1 MSSRH
6 AASRRTG
13 AGSRYNSHTELD
25 AVFARIARGMRVDT
39 VALREAVC
47 EFVDAHHC
55 TERDTEQLLLALNES
70 AVRSGLLVAPGLPGG
85 RVDGDRAALIVQEAV
100 SLCVE
105 RLEDSRLGAA

>member
-6 AASRRTG
+6 AALRRTG
-13 AGSRYNSHTELD
+13 AGTRYNSHTELD

-55 TERDTEQLLLALNES
+55 SDGDTEQLLLALNAS
-70 AVRSGLLVAPGLPGG
+70 AMRSGLLSAPGNPGT
-85 RVDGDRAALIVQEAV
+85 RLDGERATLIVQEAA

-105 RLEDSRLGAA
+105 RLEDFR